1 VCTHCFRKR
10 IIHGGVVADSL
21 INYFDKF
28 GPELLVIQFG
38 FLVITS
44 TLFLWL
50 WFSNRRK
57 YHNLKHAIP
66 ANVVKSYLDSII
78 QNSTALKSSLFR
90 GGGLDL
96 NGVPSVMPVQQLVGG
111 DNIAISGAPST
122 ALMEEL
128 NQKKAQI
135 ASLEA
140 QLAASKNA
148 QRAVE
153 AELAECQKKLAIAE
167 ARIKELEALLAKAKA
182 SGGGGDTAIQAEL
195 DSVTGERNELKERL
209 KEFEI
214 ISDDLADLKRLK
226 QENEQLKRSLAARDG
241 ATNDLVLDQP
251 MTRKA
256 SAPAADLLDDLGSKE
271 NSNQDEMSS
280 FEDFVNSENNSS
292 DEIVNSESEI
302 GEPESLNEEMAS
314 SDESPI
320 PADLDPMSG
329 MNSTETND
337 NLGADEALSASG
349 MSDSSAE
356 SVPPVKND
364 KASEDL
370 LSEFEKMLG

>member
-1 VCTHCFRKR
+1 M
-10 IIHGGVVADSL
+10 ADSL

-140 QLAASKNA
+140 QLAASKSA

-182 SGGGGDTAIQAEL
+182 SGGSDAAVQAEL
-195 DSVTGERNELKERL
+195 ESVTGERNDLKERL

-241 ATNDLVLDQP
+241 ATNDLILDQP
-251 MTRKA
+251 ITSKA
-256 SAPAADLLDDLGSKE
+256 SAPASDLLDDLDPSE
-271 NSNQDEMSS
+271 NSNQDEISS
-280 FEDFVNSENNSS
+280 FEDFVNAENTSTDEIANSEN
-292 DEIVNSESEI
+292 DVV
-302 GEPESLNEEMAS
+302 EPETVNQELQNA
-314 SDESPI
+314 DESPI
-320 PADLDPMSG
+320 PADMDPVSG
-329 MNSTETND
+329 MDSMESND
-337 NLGADEALSASG
+337 NQVADEALSASETPE
-349 MSDSSAE
+349 SPPE
-356 SVPPVKND
+356 SVPPIKND
-364 KASEDL
+364 KTSEDL